1 MFQRYSVVALLLT
14 STITFAQHPT
24 GGTDHWAAFLVNAYG
39 DDARRVLITSAG
51 PAAGEVSMPLL
62 GFSEVF
68 DVQPGEV
75 TVVQL
80 PNGVQNPAWGA
91 GEEGIHIT
99 SDARVSVQLESVRS
113 FTSDVSQLLP
123 ADRTGTSYVVN
134 CYAGMPGVAGL
145 YGSEFVVV
153 AQADSTQVEIIPSAA
168 MSDGHPAGSAFT
180 VWLNAGGTWMGRSAA
195 DGGDL
200 TGTVVRGGPENAP
213 EKNFSVYAGA
223 MCAATPSNCAACDH
237 YFEQQLPVAEWS
249 LAYLAPAVDG
259 ITSYSVR
266 VLAQEDGTWVG
277 IDGQAPVQ
285 LDAGQWQELNGLASG
300 VCITANKP
308 IAVNRYMEG
317 YQCANVGDPSQI
329 GLMPMSSP
337 ITQATFSAPDQDQ
350 VEQHSITITAA
361 MSDFGDVA
369 LDAVP
374 LVQIPTAYAACSD
387 RGYVT
392 VPIGPGAHELSC
404 PSGCQAQVQGLGT
417 GQSYAFSLMQG
428 AIAEQIAATGLVE
441 AGEGSPSLIFDHV
454 NRLLSWPGNVNPFQV
469 DLRDLAGRLVYTA
482 RVSGSAGIRL
492 PVLPAGVYV
501 AMAQGQAGSV
511 SGKFMVP

>member
-39 DDARRVLITSAG
+39 DDARRVLITAAG
-51 PAAGEVSMPLL
+51 PASGEVIMPLL
-62 GFSEVF
+62 GFSEGF
-68 DVQPGEV
+68 DVHPGEV

-80 PNGVQNPAWGA
+80 PNGVQNPVWGA

-123 ADRTGTSYVVN
+123 ADRTGNSYVVN

-168 MSDGHPAGSAFT
+168 MSDGHAAGSAFT

-195 DGGDL
+195 EGGDL

-259 ITSYSVR
+259 LTSYSVR
-266 VLAQEDGTWVG
+266 VLAQEDGTWVE

-285 LDAGQWQELNGLASG
+285 LDAGQWHELNGLAAG
-300 VCITANKP
+300 VCITATKP
-308 IAVNRYMEG
+308 VAVNRYMEG
-317 YQCANVGDPSQI
+317 YQCASMGDPSQI
-329 GLMPMSSP
+329 GLMPVSSP

-350 VEQHSITITAA
+350 IEQHSITITAA
-361 MSDFGDVA
+361 MSDFGDVS
-369 LDAVP
+369 LDGVP
-374 LVQIPTAYAACSD
+374 LVQLPTAYAECSD

-392 VPIGPGAHELSC
+392 VPIGAGAHELSC
-404 PSGCQAQVQGLGT
+404 PSGCQAQVQGLAT

-428 AIAEQIAATGLVE
+428 AIAQQIAATGLE
-441 AGEGSPSLIFDHV
+441 EEGEESPSLIFDHV
-454 NRLLSWPGNVNPFQV
+454 SRRLIWPASVSPFQV
-469 DLRDLAGRLVYTA
+469 ELRDLSGRLVYTA
-482 RVSGSAGIRL
+482 RASGTTGIRL
-492 PVLPAGVYV
+492 PSLPPGLYV
-501 AMAQGQAGSV
+501 ALAQGPTGSA